1 MLKIGSESGMIEI
14 SGNDEYLL
22 IGVETAIALKDV
34 LASKQQAQWSH
45 FTQLVEVTNWYREKK
60 VSKKVKCSVQLTSQ
74 HNQEYGLE
82 ILLSNPK
89 TKKRLVIFLTR
100 DTNIPVFTS
109 IFSGD
114 ELPNSMFWITHKS
127 SNTKE
132 DIRALLERMID
143 ALSKA
148 D

>member
-1 MLKIGSESGMIEI
+1 MLAQSQ
-14 SGNDEYLL
+14 
-22 IGVETAIALKDV
+22 T
-34 LASKQQAQWSH
+34 QWSH
-45 FTQLVEVTNWYREKK
+45 LTQLVEVTNWYREKK
-60 VSKKVKCSVQLTSQ
+60 VSAKVKCSVKLTSQ

-82 ILLSNPK
+82 ILLSNPT

-100 DTNIPVFTS
+100 DTNIPVVTS

-114 ELPNSMFWITHKS
+114 KLPNSLFWITHKS
-127 SNTKE
+127 PNTKE